1 MEDAQRR
8 LDGNAAGGILGE
20 VFALE
25 MTNAEGACAN
35 CGAVARVGAAMFY
48 PHGMGTVIRCAGCD
62 DALVRVARQG
72 GNPGRYFLD
81 LKGLRYLRIE
91 EA

>member
-1 MEDAQRR
+1 M
-8 LDGNAAGGILGE
+8 LYL
-20 VFALE
+20 
-25 MTNAEGACAN
+25 
-35 CGAVARVGAAMFY
+35 
-48 PHGMGTVIRCAGCD
+48 HGMDTLVRCATCD
-62 DALVRVARQG
+62 NALVRVARQG

>member
-8 LDGNAAGGILGE
+8 LDGNAVGGVLSE

-25 MTNAEGACAN
+25 MTNAEGACAS

-48 PHGMGTVIRCAGCD
+48 PHGMGTIVRCARCD
-62 DALVRVARQG
+62 NALMRVVYQG
-72 GNPGRYFLD
+72 GSPGRYVLD
-81 LKGLRYLRIE
+81 LKGLQYLRIE
-91 EA
+91 EV

>member
-20 VFALE
+20 VFAFE

-35 CGAVARVGAAMFY
+35 CGAVAQVGAAMVD
-48 PHGMGTVIRCAGCD
+48 PHGMGTIVRCAACD
-62 DALVRVARQG
+62 NALMRVAHQG
-72 GNPGRYFLD
+72 GSPGRYFLD
-81 LKGLRYLRIE
+81 LMGFEYLRIE